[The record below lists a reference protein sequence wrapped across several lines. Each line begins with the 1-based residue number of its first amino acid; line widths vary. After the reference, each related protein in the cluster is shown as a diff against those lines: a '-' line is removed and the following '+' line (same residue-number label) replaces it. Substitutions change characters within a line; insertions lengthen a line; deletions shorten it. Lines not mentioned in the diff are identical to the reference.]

1 MVSFFESSLSMLS
14 IHRIGNKSQDE
25 YIVLS
30 EQPVQLQDE
39 TLGNLLKQYFLS
51 PYEKVNEVYRFY
63 HPNDELELNEVY
75 HFVSAIFKA
84 TETFHENSIQLAKHL
99 YDISNHP
106 KIKSGELYIAYFNNV
121 QIEGE
126 LLDAVGIF
134 KSETKETYLK
144 VYPEKQGFGL
154 SYEQEAINI
163 HKLDKGCLIFNT
175 EKEEGYK
182 AAVIDQTN
190 RSNEA
195 VYWKDE
201 FLKLKIRN
209 DDYNQT
215 SNVLGVYKNFVTQK
229 LDEEFEV
236 SKADKIDLLNR
247 SMKYFKEKE
256 TFDMDEFSNEVIGN
270 PQGIESFK
278 NFKRSYEQEFDMP
291 ISDSFD
297 ISDAAVKKQSRVY
310 KSVLKLDRN
319 FHIYIHGNKELIEKG
334 FDEDKAMNYY
344 KVYFKEEA

>member
-1 MVSFFESSLSMLS
+1 MISFFESSLSMLS

-39 TLGNLLKQYFLS
+39 TLANLLKQYFLS

-75 HFVSAIFKA
+75 HFVSAVFKDP
-84 TETFHENSIQLAKHL
+84 ETFHENSIQLAKHL

-106 KIKSGELYIAYFNNV
+106 KIKSGELYIAYFKDV

-126 LLDAVGIF
+126 LLDALGIF

-144 VYPEKQGFGL
+144 VYPEQQGFGM

-190 RSNEA
+190 RSAEA

-209 DDYNQT
+209 DNYNQT

-278 NFKRSYEQEFDMP
+278 SFKRNYEQEFDTS
-291 ISDSFD
+291 IADSFD